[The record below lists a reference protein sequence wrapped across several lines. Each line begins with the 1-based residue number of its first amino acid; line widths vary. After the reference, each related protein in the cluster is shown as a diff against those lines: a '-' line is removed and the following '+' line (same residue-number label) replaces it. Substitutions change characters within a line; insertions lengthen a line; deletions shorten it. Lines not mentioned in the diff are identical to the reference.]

1 MNEEIEMRRRLIA
14 ILVISLLMH
23 GAAGC
28 SKMQDRMIQN
38 EMENSIDRSY
48 FGDGKMHIIL
58 CGTGS
63 PIPDSNRRQSCIA
76 VIVDGQIMLVDT
88 GDGASYSLQS
98 LKLPLDL
105 ISKIFIT
112 HFHSDH
118 IADLG
123 QVINRSWIFG
133 RKQPLEIYGPEGIH
147 QIVDGFEQV
156 YAMDARYRV
165 DHHGDAMRPENRKV
179 SVNTTAFENPEE
191 AVTIYSGNDLK
202 ISSFLV
208 EHFPVEPAVGYR
220 FDYKGKI
227 LVISGDTI
235 ANKNVERYS
244 KDADILIHSVMNKDL
259 NSRVATLLQ
268 AADAENFQRGGKM
281 LEDTLSYQTGAPE
294 LGKLAQKAGVKKL
307 VLTHLVPPP
316 RNFVVTRTFKKSVG
330 EFYKGEL
337 IVGEDHMHM
346 EL

>member
-1 MNEEIEMRRRLIA
+1 MKEVEMRRRLVA
-14 ILVISLLMH
+14 ILAALLLMH
-23 GAAGC
+23 GAVGC
-28 SKMQDRMIQN
+28 SKMQDRMIQR

-48 FGDGKMHIIL
+48 FDDGKMHIIL

-63 PIPDSNRRQSCIA
+63 PIPDPNRRQSCVAI
-76 VIVDGQIMLVDT
+76 IVDGQIMLVDT
-88 GDGASYSLQS
+88 GDGAAYALQL
-98 LKLPLDL
+98 LKLPIDL
-105 ISKIFIT
+105 ISNIFIT

-133 RKQPLEIYGPEGIH
+133 RKQPIEIYGPEGIR

-156 YAMDARYRV
+156 YALDAGYRV
-165 DHHGDAMRPENRKV
+165 DHHGDAMRLENRTILTRMV
-179 SVNTTAFENPEE
+179 AFENPDE
-191 AVTIYSGNDLK
+191 AVTLFNENDLK
-202 ISSFLV
+202 ISSFMV
-208 EHFPVEPAVGYR
+208 EHSPVEPAVGYR
-220 FDYKGKI
+220 FDYKGKV

-235 ANKNVERYS
+235 ANSNVERYS
-244 KDADILIHSVMNKDL
+244 KDAGILIHSVMNKDL

-281 LEDTLSYQTGAPE
+281 LEDTLSYQTDAPE
-294 LGKLAQKAGVKKL
+294 LGKLAQRAGVKKL

-316 RNFVVTRTFKKSVG
+316 RNFIVTRAFKNSVG
-330 EFYKGEL
+330 EHYKGEL
-337 IVGEDHMHM
+337 IVGEDHMHL